1 MDEMI
6 NAYEERILSLTME
19 IQNLSVPMVNG
30 RILFDEL
37 KDNPN
42 RGRIDMSIEQTLSLL
57 NMKDNT
63 SISIMLVMLAIMDSN
78 NNVQLSRK
86 DLEHILNRSDKTVR
100 NSIRTL
106 IEHNMI
112 VEFKTKDNLHYFNVK
127 NERNEE

>member
-1 MDEMI
+1 MDGMI
-6 NAYEERILSLTME
+6 KVYEERILSLTME

-42 RGRIDMSIEQTLSLL
+42 RGSIDIPIIQTLSLL
-57 NMKDNT
+57 SMDDNT
-63 SISIMLVMLAIMDSN
+63 AILIMLVMLAIMDSN

-100 NSIRTL
+100 NSIRAL

-112 VEFKTKDNLHYFNVK
+112 VEFKTKDNLNYFNVK
-127 NERNEE
+127 NERNKD